1 MRAFVRTVLVV
12 PGRWLV
18 ALAPLFMAACEEP
31 LPPVPG
37 YVADSGIVMTALPVF
52 WLDDRRV
59 LFTRLVAIDK
69 SEGREDPFDSFV
81 TVWHTDTGELEMTDW
96 SYSGRF
102 CASPATDTVSY
113 TSGYLGEGAKAV
125 RIYAIGPFGHG
136 QRYVRREDPESKDK
150 VFSRFSCR
158 FVKRPA
164 WLRGQIVQ
172 PLLPGDGYLDLGLW
186 GPNRP
191 EKVTVRYYPEGSD
204 RGTPVPFTARQPRSD
219 CARYYPFKG
228 AYFLVDCF
236 AGDEDETVCEPAWW
250 FWPRE
255 LRWEKVCVPS
265 GMENTRIVPTKL
277 GLVMNHRAI
286 ARGGGVKEAGVFLF
300 TGGRKIRLVAGFA
313 GHVAASP
320 DGCKVAFPLQPD
332 IRSAL
337 AFKPHTVRPWEPSVR
352 MIDLCVHKDAILSL
366 PDQRR

>member
-1 MRAFVRTVLVV
+1 MKAFVRTALVV
-12 PGRWLV
+12 AGRGLLAV
-18 ALAPLFMAACEEP
+18 APLFMAACEEA

-37 YVADSGIVMTALPVF
+37 YVADSGILMTAAPVF

-59 LFTRLVAIDK
+59 LFTRLVVIDRSK
-69 SEGREDPFDSFV
+69 GREGPFDSFV
-81 TVWHTDTGELEMTDW
+81 TVWHTDTGEVEMTDW
-96 SYSGRF
+96 NYSGRF

-136 QRYVRREDPESKDK
+136 QRYVRRENPESKDK

-204 RGTPVPFTARQPRSD
+204 RGTPVPFTDDQSSGD
-219 CARYYPFKG
+219 CIRYYPFKG

-236 AGDEDETVCEPAWW
+236 GGGEDATVCEPAWW

-255 LRWEKVCVPS
+255 MRWEKLCLPS
-265 GMENTRIVPTKL
+265 GMENTRVVPTKL
-277 GLVMNHRAI
+277 GLVVNHRAI

-313 GHVAASP
+313 LHVAASP
-320 DGCKVAFPLQPD
+320 DGCKVAFPLEPD
-332 IRSAL
+332 IHRAP
-337 AFKPHTVRPWEPSVR
+337 KPGTTWPWEPSVR

-366 PDQRR
+366 PDQRS

>member
-1 MRAFVRTVLVV
+1 MKAFVRTVLVV
-12 PGRWLV
+12 AGRGLV

-37 YVADSGIVMTALPVF
+37 YVADSGIVMDAEPVF

-59 LFTRLVAIDK
+59 LFTRMELVDRSK
-69 SEGREDPFDSFV
+69 GLEGGV
-81 TVWHTDTGELEMTDW
+81 KHLLTVWHTDTGEVEKIDHG
-96 SYSGRF
+96 YSPRF

-136 QRYVRREDPESKDK
+136 RRYVRREDPESKDK

-164 WLRGQIVQ
+164 WLRGQVVQ

-236 AGDEDETVCEPAWW
+236 GGDEDATVCEPAWW

-255 LRWEKVCVPS
+255 LRWEKVCLPF
-265 GMENTRIVPTKL
+265 GMENTSVVPTKL
-277 GLVMNHRAI
+277 GLVVNHRAI

-313 GHVAASP
+313 RHVAASP
-320 DGCKVAFPLQPD
+320 DGCKVAFPL
-332 IRSAL
+332 
-337 AFKPHTVRPWEPSVR
+337 KPEIHRAPKPGTTWPWEPSVR
-352 MIDLCVHKDAILSL
+352 MIDLCAHKDAILSL
-366 PDQRR
+366 PDQRS